1 VATAG
6 FIETQR
12 VRTKLPTEL
21 PDALTA
27 QKEGHPAGAAYQL
40 ANGDVYRLVHAGWR
54 KDTRR
59 EKGKPT
65 PSK

>member
-1 VATAG
+1 MATAG

-12 VRTKLPTEL
+12 VRSKLPAEL

-27 QKEGHPAGAAYQL
+27 QQEGHPAGAAYQL
-40 ANGDVYRLVHAGWR
+40 GNGDVYRLVHAGWR

-59 EKGKPT
+59 ERKPSAT
-65 PSK
+65 K